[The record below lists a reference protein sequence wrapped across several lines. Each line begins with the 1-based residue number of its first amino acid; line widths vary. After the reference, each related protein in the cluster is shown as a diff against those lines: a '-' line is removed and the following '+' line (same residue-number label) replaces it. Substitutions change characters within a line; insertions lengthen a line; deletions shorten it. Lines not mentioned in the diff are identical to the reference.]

1 MIHINCQIAIKPR
14 RSLFNLSL
22 NRSPWSWHVPKENVG
37 STEKRILI
45 YTYIN
50 SSPYSMTDHINYIF
64 VITWS
69 IVNNNKTRKVSFL
82 HFIPTQQKTY
92 VVSISDLEVYIFF
105 LLLGFR
111 KERNGAETHEVFLLG
126 TKTVNSL
133 LLILIYLGKNRVI
146 D

>member
-1 MIHINCQIAIKPR
+1 MHINCQIAIKPR

-50 SSPYSMTDHINYIF
+50 SSPYSMTDHINYIL

-69 IVNNNKTRKVSFL
+69 IVNKKSILSPFHPNTTRDICCINFRVRGLYFL
-82 HFIPTQQKTY
+82 FTARI
-92 VVSISDLEVYIFF
+92 
-105 LLLGFR
+105 GRR
-111 KERNGAETHEVFLLG
+111 KERSRSTWSFLAWHQNCKFLFID
-126 TKTVNSL
+126 SH
-133 LLILIYLGKNRVI
+133 ISWKNRVI